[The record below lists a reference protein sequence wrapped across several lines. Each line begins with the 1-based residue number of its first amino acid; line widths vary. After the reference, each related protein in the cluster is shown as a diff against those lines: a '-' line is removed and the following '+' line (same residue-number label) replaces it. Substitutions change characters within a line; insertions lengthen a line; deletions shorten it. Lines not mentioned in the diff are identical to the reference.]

1 MDYVT
6 EPRRRCRRRRP
17 APLLLLILAA
27 VVVMGLLAAVVLSLR
42 DSAASRS
49 RKRIPTPGRCTS
61 TTAPTWSG

>member
-6 EPRRRCRRRRP
+6 EPRRLRRRRRP

-42 DSAASRS
+42 DRRS
-49 RKRIPTPGRCTS
+49 QPEPETDPHAGQVYVNDGANMVC
-61 TTAPTWSG
+61 